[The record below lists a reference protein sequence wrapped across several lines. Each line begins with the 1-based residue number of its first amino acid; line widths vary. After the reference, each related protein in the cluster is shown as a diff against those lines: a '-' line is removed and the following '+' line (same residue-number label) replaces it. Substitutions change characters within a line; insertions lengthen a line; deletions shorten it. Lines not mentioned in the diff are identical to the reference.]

1 MSTPL
6 VILAA
11 GGTGGHV
18 FPAEALAGALAARG
32 FRLALVT
39 DDRGSAYGGTLGTL
53 ETHRLPIRKMTGTLL
68 RRLVGAASLLPGYLA
83 ARRLLARLKPA
94 AVVGFGG
101 YPSLPTMFAAAPKG
115 RTAIHEQ
122 NAVLGRVNRLVA
134 DRVDAVATSFAGT
147 KGAGANAA
155 LVGNPVRAA
164 VQALRDGPYATP
176 GPDEKLRL
184 LVTGGSQGAA
194 IFGRVVPAAIALLSP
209 DQRRR
214 LAIVQQTRAEDAAS
228 VQTHYRT
235 LGLDATVAP
244 FFADLPQLM
253 ADAHLVIARAGAS
266 TVAELA
272 CIGRPAL
279 LVPYMHATD
288 DHQTANAQALAAT
301 GAAWLVPEPQFSS
314 DDLAARLANLLATPA
329 ALGGMA
335 QAARAFGRPDAA
347 ERLADLVQRLA
358 EGTR

>member
-1 MSTPL
+1 MSARL

-53 ETHRLPIRKMTGTLL
+53 ETHRLPIRKMTGNLL
-68 RRLVGAASLLPGYLA
+68 RRLIGAASLLPGYLA
-83 ARRLLARLKPA
+83 ARRLLATLKPA

-101 YPSLPTMFAAAPKG
+101 YPSLPTMFAAARKG

-122 NAVLGRVNRLVA
+122 NAILGRVNRLVA
-134 DRVDAVATSFAGT
+134 GRVDAVATSFAET
-147 KGAGANAA
+147 KGVGANAI

-164 VQALRDGPYATP
+164 VQALRNAPYTP
-176 GPDEKLRL
+176 PAPGEKLRV

-194 IFGRVVPAAIALLSP
+194 VFGRVIPAALALLSP
-209 DQRRR
+209 DQRQR

-228 VQTHYRT
+228 VEAHYRAR
-235 LGLDATVAP
+235 GLDATVAP
-244 FFADLPQLM
+244 FFADLPQRM
-253 ADAHLVIARAGAS
+253 ADAHLVVARAGAS

-301 GAAWLVPEPQFSS
+301 GAAWLVPEPQFSA
-314 DDLAARLANLLATPA
+314 DGLAARLASLLAAPA
-329 ALGGMA
+329 SLGDMA
-335 QAARAFGRPDAA
+335 QAARGFGRPDAA

-358 EGTR
+358 EETP

>member
-1 MSTPL
+1 MSAPL

-39 DDRGSAYGGTLGTL
+39 DDRGSAYGGTLGSL

-68 RRLVGAASLLPGYLA
+68 RRLIGAASLLPGYLA
-83 ARRLLARLKPA
+83 AHRLLARLKPA

-101 YPSLPTMFAAAPKG
+101 YPSLPTMFAAALKG

-134 DRVDAVATSFAGT
+134 SRVDAVATSFAET
-147 KGAGANAA
+147 KGAGTNAV

-164 VQALRDGPYATP
+164 VQALRDEPYAPPAP
-176 GPDEKLRL
+176 GEKLRL

-194 IFGRVVPAAIALLSP
+194 VFGRVVPAALALLSP

-214 LAIVQQTRAEDAAS
+214 LALVQQARAEDAAS
-228 VQTHYRT
+228 VQTQYRT

-244 FFADLPQLM
+244 FFADLPRLM
-253 ADAHLVIARAGAS
+253 AEAHFVIARAGAS

-301 GAAWLVPEPQFSS
+301 GAAWLVPEPQFSA
-314 DDLAARLANLLATPA
+314 DDLAARVANLLAAPA
-329 ALGGMA
+329 ALGDMA
-335 QAARAFGRPDAA
+335 QAARRFGRPDAA

>member
-1 MSTPL
+1 VSAPL

-32 FRLALVT
+32 YRLALVT

-53 ETHRLPIRKMTGTLL
+53 ETHRLPIRKMTGNLL
-68 RRLVGAASLLPGYLA
+68 RRLIGAASLLPGFFA

-101 YPSLPTMFAAAPKG
+101 YPSLPTMFAAALKV
-115 RTAIHEQ
+115 RTTIHEQ
-122 NAVLGRVNRLVA
+122 NAILGRVNRLVSS
-134 DRVDAVATSFAGT
+134 RIDAVATSFAAT
-147 KGAGANAA
+147 KNAGANAV

-164 VQALRDGPYATP
+164 VQALRDKPYAP
-176 GPDEKLRL
+176 PAAGEKLRL
-184 LVTGGSQGAA
+184 LVTGGSQGASV
-194 IFGRVVPAAIALLSP
+194 FGRVVPAALAKLLP
-209 DQRRR
+209 EQRRR
-214 LAIVQQTRAEDAAS
+214 VAIVQQTRIEDAET

-244 FFADLPQLM
+244 FFVDLPQRM
-253 ADAHLVIARAGAS
+253 TDAHLVIARAGAS

-288 DHQTANAQALAAT
+288 DHQTANAQALAAI
-301 GAAWLVPEPQFSS
+301 GAAWLVPEPQFSA
-314 DDLAARLANLLATPA
+314 DDLAARLANLLAAPS
-329 ALGGMA
+329 ALGDMA
-335 QAARAFGRPDAA
+335 HAAHAFGRPDAA

>member
-1 MSTPL
+1 
-6 VILAA
+6 
-11 GGTGGHV
+11 
-18 FPAEALAGALAARG
+18 
-32 FRLALVT
+32 
-39 DDRGSAYGGTLGTL
+39 
-53 ETHRLPIRKMTGTLL
+53 
-68 RRLVGAASLLPGYLA
+68 
-83 ARRLLARLKPA
+83 
-94 AVVGFGG
+94 
-101 YPSLPTMFAAAPKG
+101 MFAAAPKG

>member
-1 MSTPL
+1 MSGRL

-53 ETHRLPIRKMTGTLL
+53 ETHRLPIRKMTGNLL
-68 RRLVGAASLLPGYLA
+68 RRLIGAASLLPGYLA
-83 ARRLLARLKPA
+83 ARRLLATLKPA

-122 NAVLGRVNRLVA
+122 NAILGRVNRLVA
-134 DRVDAVATSFAGT
+134 GRVDAVATSFAET
-147 KGAGANAA
+147 KGVGANAVR
-155 LVGNPVRAA
+155 VGNPVRAA
-164 VQALRDGPYATP
+164 VQALRDVPYAP
-176 GPDEKLRL
+176 PAAGEKLRV
-184 LVTGGSQGAA
+184 LVTGGSQGASV
-194 IFGRVVPAAIALLSP
+194 FGRVVPAALGLLSP
-209 DQRRR
+209 EQRQR
-214 LAIVQQTRAEDAAS
+214 LAIVQQTRAEDAET
-228 VQTHYRT
+228 VQTQYRT

-244 FFADLPQLM
+244 FFADLPQRM

-279 LVPYMHATD
+279 LVPYRYATD

-301 GAAWLVPEPQFSS
+301 GAAWLVPEPQFAA
-314 DDLAARLANLLATPA
+314 DDLAARLSSLLAAPA
-329 ALGGMA
+329 ALGDMA
-335 QAARAFGRPDAA
+335 KAAHGFGRPDAA

-358 EGTR
+358 EETR

>member
-1 MSTPL
+1 MSGRL

-53 ETHRLPIRKMTGTLL
+53 ETHRLPIRKMTGNLL
-68 RRLVGAASLLPGYLA
+68 RRLIGAASLLPGYLA
-83 ARRLLARLKPA
+83 ARRLLAMLKPA

-101 YPSLPTMFAAAPKG
+101 YPSLPTMFAASPMG
-115 RTAIHEQ
+115 RTALHEQ
-122 NAVLGRVNRLVA
+122 NAILGRVNRLVA
-134 DRVDAVATSFAGT
+134 SRVDAVATSFAET
-147 KGAGANAA
+147 KGVGTNAV

-164 VQALRDGPYATP
+164 VQALRDTTYAP
-176 GPDEKLRL
+176 PVAGEKLRL
-184 LVTGGSQGAA
+184 LVTGGSQGASV
-194 IFGRVVPAAIALLSP
+194 FGRVMPAALALLSS
-209 DQRRR
+209 DQRQRIS
-214 LAIVQQTRAEDAAS
+214 IVQQTRAEDAET
-228 VQTHYRT
+228 VQSHYRT

-244 FFADLPQLM
+244 FFADLPQRM
-253 ADAHLVIARAGAS
+253 AEAHLVIARAGAS

-301 GAAWLVPEPQFSS
+301 GAAWLIPEPQFSA
-314 DDLAARLANLLATPA
+314 DDLAARISSLLAAPA
-329 ALGGMA
+329 SLSDMA
-335 QAARAFGRPDAA
+335 KAAHGFGRPDAA

>member
-1 MSTPL
+1 MTARL

-53 ETHRLPIRKMTGTLL
+53 ETYRLPIRKMTGTLL
-68 RRLVGAASLLPGYLA
+68 RRLIGAASLLPGYLA
-83 ARRLLARLKPA
+83 ARRLLAKLKPA

-122 NAVLGRVNRLVA
+122 NAILGRVNRLVA
-134 DRVDAVATSFAGT
+134 GRVDTVATSFAET
-147 KGAGANAA
+147 KGVGANAV

-164 VQALRDGPYATP
+164 VQALRDNAYAP
-176 GPDEKLRL
+176 PAAGEKLRL
-184 LVTGGSQGAA
+184 LVTGGSQGASV
-194 IFGRVVPAAIALLSP
+194 FGRVVPAALALLSP
-209 DQRRR
+209 DQRQRIS
-214 LAIVQQTRAEDAAS
+214 IVQQTRAEDAET

-235 LGLDATVAP
+235 LGLEATVAP
-244 FFADLPQLM
+244 FFADLPQRM

-301 GAAWLVPEPQFSS
+301 GAAWLMPEPQFSA
-314 DDLAARLANLLATPA
+314 DDLAARLSNLLAASSPLGEMAKA
-329 ALGGMA
+329 AHG
-335 QAARAFGRPDAA
+335 FGRSDAA